1 MISRHSA
8 TLAALIVTTGGAMA
22 QEYDIQA
29 AVGVAKVISSAE
41 PCGYEVDQAGM
52 DKHMAEAGLN
62 SSAALGIISTA
73 VSVAEK
79 PSEAECTA
87 IRSTAKALGLIK

>member
-1 MISRHSA
+1 MK
-8 TLAALIVTTGGAMA
+8 LIVAFAGVAIASSPALAVG
-22 QEYDIQA
+22 YDLQA
-29 AVGVAKVISSAE
+29 AIGVAKVISSADA
-41 PCGYEVDQAGM
+41 CGYKIDQAGM
-52 DKHMAEAGLN
+52 DKHMADAGLN